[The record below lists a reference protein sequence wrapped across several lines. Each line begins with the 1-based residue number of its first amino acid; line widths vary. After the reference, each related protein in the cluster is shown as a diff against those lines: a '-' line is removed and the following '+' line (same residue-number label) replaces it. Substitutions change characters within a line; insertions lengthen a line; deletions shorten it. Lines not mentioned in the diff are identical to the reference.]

1 MDASSCTVV
10 LYIGAPAEVVWDALT
25 DPDITMRYWHN
36 TRLESTWL
44 VGDPLLFVRNGD
56 VTDRNTILEVVKPH
70 RLRYTF
76 KPVFGD
82 FANEAP
88 SRVSI
93 MLDHDNGVTRLT
105 LHHDQFAPGSA
116 VLPAVRIGWPM
127 LLSSLK
133 SLLECGTPLPQATFP
148 PEA

>member
-1 MDASSCTVV
+1 MDAPSFTYVT
-10 LYIGAPAEVVWDALT
+10 YIQADVQSVWDALT
-25 DPDITMRYWHN
+25 DPHITQQYWHN

-56 VTDRNTILEVVKPH
+56 VTDRNTILEVVKPQ

-82 FANEAP
+82 YASEAP
-88 SRVSI
+88 SHVSI
-93 MLDHDNGVTRLT
+93 MLHHDNGVTRLT
-105 LHHDQFAPGSA
+105 LHHDQFAPDSA
-116 VLPAVRIGWPM
+116 VFRACSLGWPT

-133 SLLECGTPLPQATFP
+133 SLLECGTPLPPATFP
-148 PEA
+148 PVA